1 MKAGPN
7 TPGQNAMVKRSNGSS
22 RVKSPARARCDGR
35 EQHEQHARAGP
46 GARLR
51 GIGRGRRCPHGPS
64 PRNISATNPALVSR
78 KVAQGLENMDLDLG
92 DIAYVPTT
100 GGRQARPTAL
110 VPANEEILQG
120 DRRLPYPP
128 PRIPTQTPPLAPPRW
143 RV

>member
-7 TPGQNAMVKRSNGSS
+7 TPRQNTMVQRSNGSS
-22 RVKSPARARCDGR
+22 RVKSPARAPCDGR
-35 EQHEQHARAGP
+35 EQHEQQALAVP

-100 GGRQARPTAL
+100 GGRKAHETPLVAPSEESPQGNGCLAARPHAF
-110 VPANEEILQG
+110 
-120 DRRLPYPP
+120 P
-128 PRIPTQTPPLAPPRW
+128 PRRWPRAPP
-143 RV
+143 